1 MRPCVISNTC
11 KLVGL
16 LLAGLLQGCVSKVQ
30 FEDVDAMVID
40 GNHLRYVTRHYIQDA
55 DSTFGHTRYRTLA
68 EQTEVYLIPLDFSKD
83 IEVSAAAVRPHGD
96 NYGAALYNPNAKT
109 LVSGKHVMGYGQG
122 RDGFIKQTQQELDDD
137 VYNHHLFTGEKC
149 QIDLRGWVKDDFN
162 ESRETYLSQD
172 GRDLVLLKKIIDPKA
187 PSKSSDLYEVRVY
200 RVCQLIDKFV
210 IDKEQDHTLWPVFA
224 YAERA
229 YPGIEQFSS
238 YGISDAY
245 LDKLVGSHRIA
256 WDKTHHLLYWL
267 DLNHRDYTQ
276 GRFYRLNLKT
286 KQLDSVGI
294 RIKRP
299 PFQFKN

>member
-1 MRPCVISNTC
+1 MRPFVISNTS

-16 LLAGLLQGCVSKVQ
+16 LMAGLLQGCVSKVQ
-30 FEDVDAMVID
+30 FEDVDAMVVD
-40 GNHLRYVTRHYIQDA
+40 GNHLRYVTRHYLQDV
-55 DSTFGHTRYRTLA
+55 DTTFGRTRYFDVTG
-68 EQTEVYLIPLDFSKD
+68 QTEVYLIPLDFSKD
-83 IEVSAAAVRPHGD
+83 IEISAVDVLPDGEYAAT
-96 NYGAALYNPNAKT
+96 ALYNPKT
-109 LVSGKHVMGYGQG
+109 KSLEPGKYAMQSGQG
-122 RDGFIKQTQQELDDD
+122 RDGFTTEDEREL
-137 VYNHHLFTGEKC
+137 YHHYLFTGEQC
-149 QIDLRGWVKDDFN
+149 QLDLRGWVKDSFN

-172 GRDLVLLKKIIDPKA
+172 GRDLVLLKNIIDPKA
-187 PSKSSDLYEVRVY
+187 SSKSSDLYEVRVY
-200 RVCQLIDKFV
+200 RFCQLIDNFV

-224 YAERA
+224 YAESA

-245 LDKLVGSHRIA
+245 LSQLRGSHQLA

-299 PFQFKN
+299 PFQFKD